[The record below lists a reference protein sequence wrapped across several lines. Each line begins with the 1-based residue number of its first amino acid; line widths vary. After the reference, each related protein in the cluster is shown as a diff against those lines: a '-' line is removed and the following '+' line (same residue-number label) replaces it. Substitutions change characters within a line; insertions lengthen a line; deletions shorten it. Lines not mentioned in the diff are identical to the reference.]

1 MWLSI
6 IAYMIRA
13 GVKLGLVE
21 TEPESAQSRAYIRSH
36 DALHWLRSQLAD
48 GQLTRVEETTCGY
61 LKKGQAYTIRFQDGK
76 LELSPPRKA
85 LRSVNPLTFDPEAV
99 DEFELGPQGFV
110 IFTYLNDQL
119 KIKLQAGDDS
129 TGEVGVAPVELQ
141 LRVSFA

>member
-6 IAYMIRA
+6 VAYMIRA

-48 GQLTRVEETTCGY
+48 GRLTRVEETSCSY
-61 LKKGQAYTIRFQDGK
+61 LKNGHTYTIRFQDGK
-76 LELSPPRKA
+76 LDLSPPRRA
-85 LRSVNPLTFDPEAV
+85 PRSANPLTFDPQAV
-99 DEFELGPQGFV
+99 DEVDLGPQSFV
-110 IFTYLNDQL
+110 TFLYQNEQL

-141 LRVSFA
+141 LRVSLA